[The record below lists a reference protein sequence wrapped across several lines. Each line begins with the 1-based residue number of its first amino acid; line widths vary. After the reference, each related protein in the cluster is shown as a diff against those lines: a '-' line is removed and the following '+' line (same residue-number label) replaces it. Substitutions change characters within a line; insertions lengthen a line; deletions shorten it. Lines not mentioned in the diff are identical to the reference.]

1 MFSSTKFVSTENEDD
16 RDWISINDFNQGK
29 RFVENPDGGLFK
41 KRVKFLN
48 KSILDT
54 TFLKIRTAGLKK
66 STKWTIRFFVGSPQ
80 ERWLQIYVN
89 DREPLAD
96 RFNEQNAYIG
106 DFRKERNPLQ
116 RASARIFERESDD
129 ELSKFLRSSKTF
141 KLSDAVE
148 YTEGSYIAASSNR
161 AAILTSRSQS
171 TRIRFER
178 LILLQA
184 LALAYRD
191 VVDDLVFRQTKAVL
205 ASTDPKKSVVDLET
219 LRDEI
224 VLFEAAFVFKTPLND
239 DTHHEVSTF
248 WKQCE
253 QALGVNA
260 RIEELTTQNRSVY
273 ELLRAKEDRKTEKSR
288 QLEIEAKE
296 KLIDIAE
303 VKENRRK
310 RRTAFYGVMIAL
322 AGILVTV
329 IEPALSW
336 SQIVGAIAD
345 FTNTLLEKS

>member
-1 MFSSTKFVSTENEDD
+1 
-16 RDWISINDFNQGK
+16 
-29 RFVENPDGGLFK
+29 
-41 KRVKFLN
+41 
-48 KSILDT
+48 
-54 TFLKIRTAGLKK
+54 
-66 STKWTIRFFVGSPQ
+66 
-80 ERWLQIYVN
+80 
-89 DREPLAD
+89 
-96 RFNEQNAYIG
+96 
-106 DFRKERNPLQ
+106 
-116 RASARIFERESDD
+116 
-129 ELSKFLRSSKTF
+129 
-141 KLSDAVE
+141 
-148 YTEGSYIAASSNR
+148 
-161 AAILTSRSQS
+161 
-171 TRIRFER
+171 
-178 LILLQA
+178 
-184 LALAYRD
+184 LAYRD

-205 ASTDPKKSVVDLET
+205 ASTDSKKSVADLEI

-239 DTHHEVSTF
+239 DTHHEVSAF

-296 KLIDIAE
+296 KLITLAEKTRQSEIEAKEKRIAIAE
-303 VKENRRK
+303 VEENKKK

-322 AGILVTV
+322 VGILVTV

-345 FTNTLLEKS
+345 FTNTLIEKS

>member
-1 MFSSTKFVSTENEDD
+1 
-16 RDWISINDFNQGK
+16 
-29 RFVENPDGGLFK
+29 
-41 KRVKFLN
+41 
-48 KSILDT
+48 
-54 TFLKIRTAGLKK
+54 
-66 STKWTIRFFVGSPQ
+66 
-80 ERWLQIYVN
+80 
-89 DREPLAD
+89 
-96 RFNEQNAYIG
+96 
-106 DFRKERNPLQ
+106 
-116 RASARIFERESDD
+116 
-129 ELSKFLRSSKTF
+129 
-141 KLSDAVE
+141 
-148 YTEGSYIAASSNR
+148 
-161 AAILTSRSQS
+161 
-171 TRIRFER
+171 
-178 LILLQA
+178 
-184 LALAYRD
+184 LAYRD

-239 DTHHEVSTF
+239 DTHHEVSAF

>member
-1 MFSSTKFVSTENEDD
+1 M
-16 RDWISINDFNQGK
+16 
-29 RFVENPDGGLFK
+29 
-41 KRVKFLN
+41 
-48 KSILDT
+48 
-54 TFLKIRTAGLKK
+54 
-66 STKWTIRFFVGSPQ
+66 
-80 ERWLQIYVN
+80 
-89 DREPLAD
+89 
-96 RFNEQNAYIG
+96 
-106 DFRKERNPLQ
+106 
-116 RASARIFERESDD
+116 
-129 ELSKFLRSSKTF
+129 
-141 KLSDAVE
+141 
-148 YTEGSYIAASSNR
+148 
-161 AAILTSRSQS
+161 
-171 TRIRFER
+171 
-178 LILLQA
+178 
-184 LALAYRD
+184 
-191 VVDDLVFRQTKAVL
+191 
-205 ASTDPKKSVVDLET
+205 ET

-239 DTHHEVSTF
+239 DTHHEVSAF

-296 KLIDIAE
+296 KLITLAE
-303 VKENRRK
+303 VEENRKK

-345 FTNTLLEKS
+345 FTNTLTRKILVGSSRINKPIK